1 MKEAGLVR
9 DTWNFSMGEENAV
22 CKGGL
27 AYTEDSVQGFDLP
40 CVGGSRKVLG
50 VEPKYSHQQAYGVN
64 YSNFASKW
72 FCRIQNT

>member
-1 MKEAGLVR
+1 MTEARLVR
-9 DTWNFSMGEENAV
+9 DTWDFSMGEENAV

-27 AYTEDSVQGFDLP
+27 AYIVDSVQGFDLP

-50 VEPKYSHQQAYGVN
+50 VEPKYSHQVYGVN

-72 FCRIQNT
+72 FCRIKNT